1 MSPRPLYACVAVREF
16 PAQAML
22 RLRKELR
29 SMPCA
34 ILDGAPPLETICAR
48 NAAARRI
55 GIMEGMTRVEAET
68 FPAKLFVRS
77 RDAEQNARA
86 AILACAAR
94 FTPRVE
100 ECPRDSTWLTVL
112 DIAGTGRLF
121 GPPEKLAA
129 VLIGQLYSIGV
140 AASIVVASN
149 FTAARCL
156 ALARAVGCT
165 VITTG
170 QEQAALAPLP
180 LTVLDLAGE
189 QAITLAGWGI
199 RTLGELAALPEAS
212 LAARLGQQALRQ
224 QAIARGVADH
234 LFVPLDEEFG
244 IAESMDLDT
253 PVEVLDS
260 LLFVLRVL
268 LEQMLRRAADH
279 LVAVAGIA
287 LTLRLEG
294 GASHTR
300 TVRPALP
307 GNDLQLWMKL
317 LQLEL
322 ATHPP
327 SSAIHAVKL
336 TAELGSHRRAQMG
349 LFAPQTPEPDR
360 LDITLAR
367 LRALVG
373 EGCVGTPVLKDTHK
387 PDSFEM
393 TAFSVKTAE
402 QKTGCGIQPPSPRS
416 ALRTLRPP
424 EDLQVTLR
432 HRRPVSLVF
441 RGVRYAIDRAYG
453 PWIASGEWW
462 SANLWAS
469 QQWDVIARGGNGDP
483 LYGCLVWETLTKRW
497 QMVCLY
503 D

>member
-1 MSPRPLYACVAVREF
+1 MTPRELYAAIAVREF

-22 RLRKELR
+22 RLREELR
-29 SMPCA
+29 NTPCA
-34 ILDGAPPLETICAR
+34 ILDGAPPLEAVCSR

-55 GIMEGMTRVEAET
+55 GITEGMTRVEAET
-68 FPAKLFVRS
+68 FAAKLLTRS
-77 RDAEQNARA
+77 VAEEQNARA

-100 ECPRDSTWLTVL
+100 ECPRGSTWLAVL

-121 GPPEKLAA
+121 GPPETLAENLIRQLQSLGISAAIA
-129 VLIGQLYSIGV
+129 V
-140 AASIVVASN
+140 ACN
-149 FTAARCL
+149 FPAARCL
-156 ALARAVGCT
+156 ALARASGCT
-165 VITTG
+165 VIAPG
-170 QEQAALAPLP
+170 QERTALAPLP
-180 LTVLDLAGE
+180 LTVLDLAE
-189 QAITLAGWGI
+189 QQATTLAGWGI

-234 LFVPLDEEFG
+234 LFVPLEEEFG
-244 IAESMDLDT
+244 IEESIELET

-268 LEQMLRRAADH
+268 LEQILRRAADH
-279 LVAVAGIA
+279 LVALAGIV

-322 ATHPP
+322 AAHPP
-327 SSAIHAVKL
+327 SAAIHAVTL
-336 TAELGSHRRAQMG
+336 TAELGSHRRVQMG
-349 LFAPQTPEPDR
+349 LFAPQAPEPDR
-360 LDITLAR
+360 LDVTLAR

-393 TAFSVKTAE
+393 AAFSVKASE
-402 QKTGCGIQPPSPRS
+402 QRATCQTQPPTPRS
-416 ALRTLRPP
+416 ALRMLRPP
-424 EDLQVTLR
+424 EDLLVTLR
-432 HRRPVSLVF
+432 HRRPVSFVF
-441 RGVRYAIDRAYG
+441 RSVRYAIDRAYG

-462 SANLWAS
+462 SATLWAS
-469 QQWDVIARGGNGDP
+469 QQWDVIARSGCGDP
-483 LYGCLVWETLTKRW
+483 LYGCLSYEPLTKRW
-497 QMVCLY
+497 QMVVLY